1 MAISKIS
8 SLTINNG
15 IQKSQTVS
23 DKYATVLN
31 PFNDNSL
38 KHLIDFDQENFG
50 DSVGNLSF
58 TVSGVKYAPGVNGN
72 GKSAV
77 IIPDNGGYADTSTTL
92 SGTGAIS
99 YSFWAYTNSF
109 SGNYRVP
116 TRQLLLGV
124 GNFGTNNQNI
134 DLEANCYDTSY
145 AAPNA
150 DGFSNQYGI
159 HFWGNGVSF
168 DKKVIYD
175 EWVHIVFSY
184 DGGGTF
190 NSSTC
195 RMWING
201 KGPYYPN
208 RSFTATIPS
217 NYRVCIGR
225 RYYTVG
231 GADLPSNGKLDK
243 IRIFNK
249 ALTQAEALYLYNN
262 GVAI

>member
-92 SGTGAIS
+92 SGTGA
-99 YSFWAYTNSF
+99 
-109 SGNYRVP
+109 
-116 TRQLLLGV
+116 
-124 GNFGTNNQNI
+124 
-134 DLEANCYDTSY
+134 
-145 AAPNA
+145 
-150 DGFSNQYGI
+150 
-159 HFWGNGVSF
+159 VS
-168 DKKVIYD
+168 
-175 EWVHIVFSY
+175 
-184 DGGGTF
+184 
-190 NSSTC
+190 
-195 RMWING
+195 
-201 KGPYYPN
+201 
-208 RSFTATIPS
+208 
-217 NYRVCIGR
+217 
-225 RYYTVG
+225 
-231 GADLPSNGKLDK
+231 
-243 IRIFNK
+243 
-249 ALTQAEALYLYNN
+249 
-262 GVAI
+262 